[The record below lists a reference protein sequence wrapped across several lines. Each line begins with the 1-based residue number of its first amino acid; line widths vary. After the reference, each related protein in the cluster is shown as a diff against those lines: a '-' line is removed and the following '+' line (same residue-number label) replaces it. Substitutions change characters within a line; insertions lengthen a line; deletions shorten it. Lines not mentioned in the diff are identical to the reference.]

1 LYSVAHYA
9 LGDPKRPLRFAF
21 VRLAV
26 AGSLGY
32 VCAIN
37 LPPALGIAHEW
48 GAAGLTA
55 SAGVAGWIE
64 FALLR
69 ASLNRRIGHTG
80 LAADYIARLWAS
92 GVAGGA
98 AAWGVK
104 LLLPPLEPLIR
115 GALVL
120 PVFGAAYLATALLL
134 RVPIKGTAPIFR
146 K

>member
-1 LYSVAHYA
+1 VL
-9 LGDPKRPLRFAF
+9 
-21 VRLAV
+21 
-26 AGSLGY
+26 
-32 VCAIN
+32 
-37 LPPALGIAHEW
+37 LPPKLGIAPEW

-80 LAADYIARLWAS
+80 LAAGYVARLWTS
-92 GVAGGA
+92 GVAGAA

-104 LLLPPLEPLIR
+104 LLLPPLDPLIR

-120 PVFGAAYLATALLL
+120 PVFGAGFLAAALLL